1 MAEIERLLDGRRAI
15 VTGILRTPPT
25 ERRCAVGTTPMRTH
39 NGSM

>member
-15 VTGILRTPPT
+15 VTGILRTLPRSGRVLWGLPT
-25 ERRCAVGTTPMRTH
+25 WTH